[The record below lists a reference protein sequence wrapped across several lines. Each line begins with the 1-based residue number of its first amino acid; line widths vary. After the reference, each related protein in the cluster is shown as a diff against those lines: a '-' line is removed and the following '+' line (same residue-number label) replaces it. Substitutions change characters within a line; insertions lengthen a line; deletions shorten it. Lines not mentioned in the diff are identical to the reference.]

1 MEAPFRRLKD
11 PYFVSWSPMFH
22 WTDQK
27 IRVHAFYCVLALAL
41 TSLLQ
46 REVHQLGLDLSID
59 TLLHTL
65 NGIQEVAVS
74 YPESARRKDTIVL
87 RKTTP
92 EQKQLFDLLN
102 LRRYTIVSS

>member
-1 MEAPFRRLKD
+1 MEAAFRRLKD

-46 REVHQLGLDLSID
+46 REVHQLGLDLSNEIGV
-59 TLLHTL
+59 LALRL
-65 NGIQEVAVS
+65 VAGRQV
-74 YPESARRKDTIVL
+74 T
-87 RKTTP
+87 
-92 EQKQLFDLLN
+92 
-102 LRRYTIVSS
+102 